1 MPALRPPPPGG
12 PSTSTGPAPPPLDP
26 VLAVR
31 PPLSARGARPLT
43 GLPQQPPPRPK
54 VAGSSGA
61 GGGGRAARPA
71 PKGGYGAGGGR
82 PPTSTGLPSVA
93 TTANPLELT
102 IRPGELPPATSLPS
116 SPAAPGQRQ
125 VPLPV
130 DAVRTPDPSGGAAA
144 ASRVA
149 GVGDALAGSPTCSPG
164 GNARARLEELL
175 NKIHV
180 TAPAEA
186 CVISQETRKLF
197 ERFIRGYA
205 GTAARGSAAARRHQ
219 GSPRTTDSPRT
230 STHVE
235 GATPAFRSFINDD
248 FASKFSAPLNDDAE
262 EEPARKVGPAGSA
275 AAAGQKEGGGTHYD
289 FFASLGV
296 ELEAQCNAQDR
307 ERCLRFRQQRNLK
320 DRVALCAHGPGR
332 ASASSRSMTPRMFVE
347 DGLNSS
353 VGATS
358 SVQDTLGSDAAVG
371 KKKNSTRKSLIK
383 QLEWRHDSNTAAVLA
398 KEKAEMRTRE
408 ACESLRFLV
417 FGTEIK
423 GVQSKDAVAACEQSC
438 GTKEE
443 VTQLQKV
450 WAEMDEDG
458 SGDVEF
464 QEFLSFFSRSKA
476 DRLLGMRCVSY
487 LVGKAKDEGVDER
500 EMGCTVEDMMRLI
513 WLRSGD
519 DDIEHMLRWFREAE
533 FARDRVPMPPL
544 LPQRK
549 KRAIMENFP
558 TVNFKQQPQISFHEL
573 VENSFLDPATLKG
586 LREQWAGRHV
596 PHHMLLSE
604 EDLLEMLCPKGYR
617 AHAGVRTAVG
627 REGEPL
633 TYVENEFFSGWLH
646 ADRAAAAVQAA
657 FSGQAMLK
665 ID

>member
-1 MPALRPPPPGG
+1 
-12 PSTSTGPAPPPLDP
+12 
-26 VLAVR
+26 
-31 PPLSARGARPLT
+31 
-43 GLPQQPPPRPK
+43 
-54 VAGSSGA
+54 
-61 GGGGRAARPA
+61 
-71 PKGGYGAGGGR
+71 
-82 PPTSTGLPSVA
+82 
-93 TTANPLELT
+93 
-102 IRPGELPPATSLPS
+102 
-116 SPAAPGQRQ
+116 
-125 VPLPV
+125 
-130 DAVRTPDPSGGAAA
+130 
-144 ASRVA
+144 
-149 GVGDALAGSPTCSPG
+149 
-164 GNARARLEELL
+164 
-175 NKIHV
+175 
-180 TAPAEA
+180 
-186 CVISQETRKLF
+186 
-197 ERFIRGYA
+197 
-205 GTAARGSAAARRHQ
+205 
-219 GSPRTTDSPRT
+219 
-230 STHVE
+230 
-235 GATPAFRSFINDD
+235 
-248 FASKFSAPLNDDAE
+248 
-262 EEPARKVGPAGSA
+262 
-275 AAAGQKEGGGTHYD
+275 
-289 FFASLGV
+289 
-296 ELEAQCNAQDR
+296 
-307 ERCLRFRQQRNLK
+307 
-320 DRVALCAHGPGR
+320 
-332 ASASSRSMTPRMFVE
+332 MTPRMFVE
-347 DGLNSS
+347 DHLNSS

-358 SVQDTLGSDAAVG
+358 SVQDTLGSDAAAG
-371 KKKNSTRKSLIK
+371 KKKSIRKSLSK
-383 QLEWRHDSNTAAVLA
+383 QLEWRHDSNTAAVVA

-417 FGTEIK
+417 FDTETK

-519 DDIEHMLRWFREAE
+519 DDIERMLHWFREAE
-533 FARDRVPMPPL
+533 FARDRVPTPPL

-558 TVNFKQQPQISFHEL
+558 TVNFKKQPQISFVEL
-573 VENSFLDPATLKG
+573 VENSFLDPTTLKG

-596 PHHMLLSE
+596 PHHALLSE

-633 TYVENEFFSGWLH
+633 TYVENEFFSGWLD

-657 FSGQAMLK
+657 FSGQATLK
-665 ID
+665 FD